1 MNMALFPK
9 TIMNKPLILLDV
21 DETLIDTE
29 YTLNISDSEWKEALR
44 RAEAQGAVIGLNS
57 DSACEM
63 LRRKA
68 RFYGI
73 RGPIVAERGA
83 LVAESPD
90 APTICTNPAA
100 LRFLELRD
108 AFLQFLTKGEPL
120 ATYLTVVGHVNE
132 LSNQLPTLPEE
143 ACANEAAVL
152 INGFRSCS
160 LSFFVRTQQEGSR
173 WLPDARALDDVI
185 GMAHSLGC
193 EQFPSLWDERD
204 MDRDLKYGICIFH
217 HKQSV
222 KSLAC
227 APLLQLFGE
236 RRIFMVGNSMSDY
249 MGESGITHCAV
260 GNASEEYKEHSVFVA
275 KGERTRGVIE
285 LFERILA

>member
-1 MNMALFPK
+1 MN
-9 TIMNKPLILLDV
+9 TTLILLDV
-21 DETLIDTE
+21 DGTLIDTR
-29 YTLNISDSEWKEALR
+29 YNLNTSDSEWKAALR

-83 LVAESPD
+83 LVAESPN
-90 APTICTNPAA
+90 ASTICTNPAA
-100 LRFLELRD
+100 LRFLELRN
-108 AFLQFLTKGEPL
+108 AFLQFLTTGEPL

-132 LSNQLPTLPEE
+132 LSNLLPTLPEE
-143 ACANEAAVL
+143 ACVNEAAVL

-160 LSFFVRTQQEGSR
+160 LSFFVRKREGAR
-173 WLPDARALDDVI
+173 WFKDVRALDEVI
-185 GMAHSLGC
+185 AIVHSLGC
-193 EQFPSLWDERD
+193 GEKFPSLWDERD
-204 MDRDLKYGICIFH
+204 MDRDPNYGICIFH

-249 MGESGITHCAV
+249 MGEGGIIHCAV
-260 GNASEEYKEHSVFVA
+260 GNASKEYKEHSVFVA
-275 KGERTRGVIE
+275 KGERTQGVIE